1 MDERIRQGKEVSE
14 EGMDARAREDVHLER
29 YNRNLLRN
37 RRGHGASH
45 SAPQGR
51 ASQIKASGDSAG
63 GTLVARCII
72 RAIALVR
79 SL

>member
-1 MDERIRQGKEVSE
+1 
-14 EGMDARAREDVHLER
+14 MDARAREDVHPER
-29 YNRNLLRN
+29 YNRNLVMN
-37 RRGHGASH
+37 IGGHGASH

-51 ASQIKASGDSAG
+51 ASQIKASGDLAG

-72 RAIALVR
+72 RAIALLR